1 MSQFSPISISSF
13 KAYDI
18 RGELGV
24 NLDETIAYRIG
35 RAFAQFLNQQHL
47 NPTAAKNAIVIG
59 CDIRPSSESLKKA
72 TIEGIL
78 DAGTD
83 VIDLGMTGTEEVY
96 FATSHY
102 EAMGGIEVTAS
113 HNPINYNGLKLVR
126 EQSKPI
132 SADTGL
138 ADIQKIAE
146 QGEFTTPA
154 QRGEYEL
161 RDDKTAYVDHL
172 LGYIDPTALKPLKVV
187 VNPGNGS
194 AGPTLDLITERLQAA
209 NAPIEFIKLNYEP
222 DGSFPNGIPNP
233 MIIANRTVTANK
245 LLAEKADMAIAF
257 DGDFDRCFFFDETG
271 RFIEGTYL
279 VGVLAKAFLEKEPNA
294 NIVYDPRNVLNT
306 EAVIADAG
314 GKAVI
319 SKSGHSFIKQVMR
332 EHNAAYGG
340 EMSAHHYFRD
350 FNYCDSGMIPWLLVV
365 ELVSKS
371 GKPLSQLVDEMISAY
386 PISGE
391 INFKLTGT
399 TAAEVLA
406 KLEQGYAEF
415 DNASASL
422 NKLDGLSVNFPNWRF
437 NVRASNTEPLIRLN
451 VEAKGDAALLAS
463 KTQALCGWIVAQGGH
478 PADH

>member
-1 MSQFSPISISSF
+1 M
-13 KAYDI
+13 
-18 RGELGV
+18 
-24 NLDETIAYRIG
+24 
-35 RAFAQFLNQQHL
+35 
-47 NPTAAKNAIVIG
+47 
-59 CDIRPSSESLKKA
+59 
-72 TIEGIL
+72 
-78 DAGTD
+78 
-83 VIDLGMTGTEEVY
+83 
-96 FATSHY
+96 
-102 EAMGGIEVTAS
+102 
-113 HNPINYNGLKLVR
+113 
-126 EQSKPI
+126 
-132 SADTGL
+132 

-146 QGEFTTPA
+146 QGEFITPA

-399 TAAEVLA
+399 TAPEVLA